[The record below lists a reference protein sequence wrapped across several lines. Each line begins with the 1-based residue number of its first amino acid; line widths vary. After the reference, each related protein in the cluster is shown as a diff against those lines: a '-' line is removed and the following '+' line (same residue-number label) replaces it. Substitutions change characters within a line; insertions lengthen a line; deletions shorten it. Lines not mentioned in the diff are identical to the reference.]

1 MKTKYIRRF
10 SLITRKRFLINGLS
24 ALALVLAAVVA
35 AISISGQAAAR
46 GGHKDKAEVQLR
58 NADGQEIGEVTFKQ
72 ERDGVNVEV
81 SVHGLTPGFHG
92 FHVHT
97 VGSCVGPDFV
107 SAGGHF
113 NMAGHTHPMH
123 SGDMVSLLVNPDGS
137 GEVSFTTR
145 SFNVADLFD
154 ADGSAVIVHAGPDNF
169 ANIPVRYA
177 LNGPDAMTLATGDSG
192 GRTACGIVQRDN

>member
-1 MKTKYIRRF
+1 MT
-10 SLITRKRFLINGLS
+10 TRKHFLINSLGV
-24 ALALVLAAVVA
+24 LALVLAAVVA

-46 GGHKDKAEVQLR
+46 GDHNDKAEVRLR
-58 NADGQEIGEVTFKQ
+58 NAAGEEIGKVTFKQ
-72 ERDGVNVEV
+72 ERDSVNVEV

-113 NMAGHTHPMH
+113 NMAGHNHPMH
-123 SGDMVSLLVNPDGS
+123 SGDMVSLLVNSDGS
-137 GEVSFTTR
+137 AEASFTTG
-145 SFNVADLFD
+145 SFKVADLFD

-177 LNGPDAMTLATGDSG
+177 PNGPDATTLATGDSG
-192 GRTACGIVQRDN
+192 ARTACGVVERDN

>member
-1 MKTKYIRRF
+1 M
-10 SLITRKRFLINGLS
+10 LARKHFLMSGLG
-24 ALALVLAAVVA
+24 ALALVLAAAVA

-46 GGHKDKAEVQLR
+46 GDHNGKAEARLR
-58 NADGQEIGEVTFKQ
+58 NAGGVEIGKVTFKQ

-81 SVHGLTPGFHG
+81 DVHGLTPGFHG

-97 VGSCVGPDFV
+97 VGSCVGPDFG

-113 NMAGHTHPMH
+113 NMPGHNHPMH
-123 SGDMVSLLVNPDGS
+123 SGDMVSVLVNPDGT
-137 GEVSFTTR
+137 GEASFTTG
-145 SFNVADLFD
+145 SFKVADLFD

-177 LNGPDAMTLATGDSG
+177 PGGPDPTTLATGDSG
-192 GRTACGIVQRDN
+192 ARTACGIVERDS

>member
-1 MKTKYIRRF
+1 MVA
-10 SLITRKRFLINGLS
+10 RKHFLINGLGV
-24 ALALVLAAVVA
+24 LALVLAAVVA

-46 GGHKDKAEVQLR
+46 GDRNDKAEVRLR
-58 NADGQEIGEVTFKQ
+58 NAAGVEIGKVTFKQ
-72 ERDGVNVEV
+72 ERNGVNVEV
-81 SVHGLTPGFHG
+81 DVHGLTPGFHG

-123 SGDMVSLLVNPDGS
+123 SGDMVSVLVNPDGT
-137 GEVSFTTR
+137 GEASFTTG
-145 SFNVADLFD
+145 SFKVADLFD
-154 ADGSAVIVHAGPDNF
+154 ADGSAVILHAGPDNF

-177 LNGPDAMTLATGDSG
+177 PNGPDATTLATGDSG
-192 GRTACGIVQRDN
+192 GRAACGTVERDN

>member
-1 MKTKYIRRF
+1 MT
-10 SLITRKRFLINGLS
+10 TRKHFLINSLGV
-24 ALALVLAAVVA
+24 LALLLAAVVA

-46 GGHKDKAEVQLR
+46 GDHNDKAEVRLR
-58 NADGQEIGEVTFKQ
+58 NAAGEEIGKVTLKQ
-72 ERDGVNVEV
+72 ERDSVNVEV

-113 NMAGHTHPMH
+113 NMAGHNHPMH
-123 SGDMVSLLVNPDGS
+123 SGDMVSLLVNSDGS
-137 GEVSFTTR
+137 AEASFTTG
-145 SFNVADLFD
+145 SFKVADLFD

-177 LNGPDAMTLATGDSG
+177 PNGPDATTLATGDSG
-192 GRTACGIVQRDN
+192 ARTACGVVERDN